1 MKRISLLVTSLILF
15 CGWAVA
21 QNAKISFNESE
32 HDFGVI
38 GEKNGNATF
47 NFVFTNNSSDPI
59 VITNAIASC
68 GCTKPV
74 WTKEPIEPGKQGSIE
89 VSYNPVG
96 RIGAFDKTITVY
108 LNNDQSAPAKVKIKG
123 TVVQS
128 DGVKKKPEDE
138 YPVAL
143 GKYLL
148 KTKDLNFGQVNW
160 KKAKSI
166 SLDVFNSSDS
176 PITQTTMK
184 LPKDLTVNFNPVTI
198 PAKTAGV
205 MVVTLN
211 VQDNNSYGDLLGDF
225 TLLVNNVRQSF
236 PFSATVI
243 DDFSQ
248 LTPQQKA
255 NAGKI
260 NVTPSE
266 VKFSNISA
274 SGGSQ
279 ILKVA
284 NSGKSALNIRS
295 IQSTDPE
302 VTVSKSHFV
311 VNPGQ
316 IVDVKVNVKKTTSG
330 LSAKL
335 SIISDDPNTP
345 IYVLSVS
352 AVNK

>member
-1 MKRISLLVTSLILF
+1 MKRISLLLTSLILF
-15 CGWAVA
+15 CGWAAA
-21 QNAKISFNESE
+21 QNAKISFNETE
-32 HDFGVI
+32 HDFGII

-47 NFVFTNNSSDPI
+47 NFVLTNNSNDPI

-96 RIGAFDKTITVY
+96 RIGVFDKTITVY
-108 LNNDQSAPAKVKIKG
+108 LNNDQSAPAKLKIKG
-123 TVVQS
+123 TVVQG
-128 DGVKKKPEDE
+128 DGAKKKPEDE

-148 KTKDLNFGQVNW
+148 KTKDLNFGQVSW
-160 KKAKSI
+160 KKAKTI
-166 SLDVFNSSDS
+166 SLDVFNNSDS
-176 PITQTTMK
+176 PITQATMK
-184 LPKDLTVNFNPVTI
+184 LPKNLTVNFNPVII

-205 MVVTLN
+205 MVVTLE
-211 VQDNNSYGDLLGDF
+211 VQDNNSYGYLLGDF

-248 LTPQQKA
+248 LTSLQKA

-266 VKFSNISA
+266 IKFSNTSA
-274 SGGSQ
+274 GESSQ
-279 ILKVA
+279 ILKIA
-284 NSGKSALNIRS
+284 NSGKSALNVHS
-295 IQSTDPE
+295 IQSTDPA
-302 VTVSKSHFV
+302 VTVLKSHFV

-316 IVDVKVNVKKTTSG
+316 IVDVKVNVKKATS
-330 LSAKL
+330 LSSKL

-352 AVNK
+352 AAK

>member
-1 MKRISLLVTSLILF
+1 MKRISLLLTSLVLF
-15 CGWAVA
+15 FGWAGA
-21 QNAKISFNESE
+21 QNAKISFNETE

-38 GEKNGNATF
+38 GEKNGDVTF
-47 NFVFTNNSSDPI
+47 DFVLTNKSSDPI

-74 WTKEPIEPGKQGSIE
+74 WTKEPIESGKQGTIA
-89 VSYNPVG
+89 VTYHPLG
-96 RIGAFDKTITVY
+96 RPGVFDKPVTVY
-108 LNNDQSAPAKVKIKG
+108 LNNDQSAPVKLKIKG
-123 TVVQS
+123 TVVQG
-128 DGVKKKPEDE
+128 DGAKKKPEDE

-148 KTKDLNFGQVNW
+148 KTQDLNFGQVNC

-166 SLDVFNSSDS
+166 SLDVFNNADT
-176 PITQTTMK
+176 PITQATMK
-184 LPKDLTVNFNPVTI
+184 LPKNLTVNFNPVTI

-205 MVVTLN
+205 MVVTLE
-211 VQDNNSYGDLLGDF
+211 VQDNNTYGYLTGDF

-236 PFSATVI
+236 PYSATVV

-248 LTPQQKA
+248 LTSQQKA

-260 NVTPSE
+260 NVTPTE
-266 VKFSNISA
+266 VKFSNTS
-274 SGGSQ
+274 SSSSQ
-279 ILKVA
+279 VLRIA

-295 IQSTDPE
+295 IKSTDPS
-302 VTVSKSHFV
+302 VTVLKSHFV

-316 IVDVKVNVKKTTSG
+316 IVDVKIDAKKNFNQS
-330 LSAKL
+330 SKL

-345 IYVLSVS
+345 VYVVSVS
-352 AVNK
+352 VANKKP